1 MASGDFDE
9 LAIRAA
15 RQARYDVNDTN
26 DIARAKEA
34 VNQAYLT
41 ACSRD
46 GVQFSFLEQEGQW
59 TTESGEDTYTYAD
72 IATGMG
78 ISGASIAEIVSLVN
92 DSDGSVLDSM
102 SWEDL
107 EKRTFSSQDNEPD
120 GYPVWWAKWASRIRL
135 FPTPQQV
142 YSVGAF
148 VRLVPQEMSAGDE
161 TPIIP
166 LEFRHAVIVPHA
178 TATLLRME
186 GGSEAHQEAQFHQRQ
201 YEDAWMSMRTACATA
216 IPGRPNFNLKGAD
229 WDRTYDD
236 SPRDSMWRWSW

>member
-15 RQARYDVNDTN
+15 RQARYDVSDTN

-59 TTESGEDTYTYAD
+59 TTESGEDTYTYDD

-78 ISGASIAEIVSLVN
+78 ITGALIAEIVSLVN
-92 DSDGSVLDSM
+92 DSDGSVLKSM
-102 SWEDL
+102 SWTDL
-107 EKRTFSSQDNEPD
+107 ERETYSTQDDEPEQC
-120 GYPVWWAKWASRIRL
+120 PWLWSKWNRRIRL
-135 FPTPQQV
+135 FPTPQQA
-142 YSVGAF
+142 YSIGAF
-148 VRLVPQEMSAGDE
+148 VRLVPAEMTAGDE
-161 TPIIP
+161 EPLIP
-166 LEFRHAVIVPHA
+166 LAHRHAVIVPHA

-201 YEDAWMSMRTACATA
+201 YEDAWIAMRTALATA
-216 IPGRPNFNLKGAD
+216 IPGKPTFNLKGSD
-229 WDRTYDD
+229 WDRPFMDD
-236 SPRDSMWRWSW
+236 SRDGMFPWGW